1 MTGAPPAGADDTKRI
16 NVWSSPRNVSTAI
29 MYSFRQRPDTT
40 VVDEPLYAYYLAT
53 TGRDHPG
60 REDVLADQS
69 AEIGK
74 VIDEVIL
81 AAYPTPVVFF
91 KQMAKHLVG
100 IDPAVTADVFFTRCD
115 NVILTRD
122 PFDMLTS
129 FQVRIPNATVEETG
143 FVELLAILD
152 HILAS
157 GGQPIV
163 LDSKMLL
170 QNPESVLRQ
179 LCERLDLEFA
189 EAMMSWPA
197 GPKPED
203 GVWARY
209 WYDTVHRST
218 GWAPWKP
225 KNATLLPHLQSVL
238 DEIEPMY
245 ERLLPY
251 CISG

>member
-1 MTGAPPAGADDTKRI
+1 MTGSTSAAHTKRI

-29 MYSFRQRPDTT
+29 MYSFRQRSDTT
-40 VVDEPLYAYYLAT
+40 VVDEPLYAHYLAT

-60 REDVLADQS
+60 RDDVLVQQS
-69 AEIGK
+69 ADIGE
-74 VIDEVIL
+74 VVDDVIL
-81 AAYPTPVVFF
+81 ADYPTPVVFF

-100 IDPAVTADVFFTRCD
+100 IDPAVTAEVFFGRCD

-129 FQVRIPNATVEETG
+129 FQVRIPDATVDDTG

-152 HILAS
+152 HIVDA
-157 GGQPIV
+157 GGEPIV
-163 LDSKMLL
+163 LDSKLLL

-179 LCERLDLEFA
+179 LCERLDLAFDD
-189 EAMMSWPA
+189 AMMSWPA

-209 WYDTVHRST
+209 WYDSVHRST

-225 KNATLLPHLQSVL
+225 KNVTLLPHLQSVL
-238 DEIEPMY
+238 DEVEPMY

-251 CISG
+251 CLSG